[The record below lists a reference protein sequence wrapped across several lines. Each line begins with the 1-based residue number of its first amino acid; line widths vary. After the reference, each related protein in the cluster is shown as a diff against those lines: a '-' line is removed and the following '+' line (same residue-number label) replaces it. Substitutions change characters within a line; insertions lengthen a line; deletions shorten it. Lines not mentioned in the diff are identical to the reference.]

1 MSIIRYKMTGGRLR
15 AVEFRERRSDEL
27 CFIFDGA
34 PDGVLAIG
42 DARTAVL
49 GSECT
54 VPLFGIKDGTVIPT
68 LILDGGRISADGFEK
83 SGRIIKLLPLPDGEI
98 RALLEQCSSL
108 EKRLTHAES
117 LLKKLSSKIE
127 STTIF

>member
-15 AVEFRERRSDEL
+15 AVEFRERRSDAIS
-27 CFIFDGA
+27 FIFDGA
-34 PDGVLAIG
+34 PDGVLAVG
-42 DARTAVL
+42 DARAAVS
-49 GSECT
+49 GGECT
-54 VPLFGIKDGTVIPT
+54 VPIFGINDGTVIPT
-68 LILDGGRISADGFEK
+68 LISDGCRISADGFEK

-108 EKRLTHAES
+108 EERLTRAER

-127 STTIF
+127 STTIL